1 MSRRSFLTVTA
12 AFAASL
18 AAVAAFAPTATAGPL
33 DIAWTA
39 LPPLFQEQ
47 GQGQE
52 QQQAQDRLTVT
63 VVDTNITRADG
74 TYELKCGPTGGTHP
88 EARSACAR
96 LDELAGEGKD
106 PFTPVPEG
114 QMCTMQMGGP
124 ATARVTGTWQ
134 GRSIDATFSRK
145 NGCEISRWQNLVPV
159 LPAATG

>member
-1 MSRRSFLTVTA
+1 MSRRSFLTVT
-12 AFAASL
+12 AASL
-18 AAVAAFAPTATAGPL
+18 AAVAAFAPTAAAGPL
-33 DIAWTA
+33 DLAWTA

-47 GQGQE
+47 EQGQGQ
-52 QQQAQDRLTVT
+52 QTQDRLTVT

-74 TYELKCGPTGGTHP
+74 TYDLKCAPTGGTHP

-96 LDELAGEGKD
+96 LDELAGEGKN
-106 PFTPVPEG
+106 PFAPVPEG

-134 GRSIDATFSRK
+134 GRSVDATFSRK

>member
-1 MSRRSFLTVTA
+1 MSRRFSLTATA

-18 AAVAAFAPTATAGPL
+18 AAVAAFAPTAAAGPGPL
-33 DIAWTA
+33 DLTRTT
-39 LPPLFQEQ
+39 LSPLFQER
-47 GQGQE
+47 
-52 QQQAQDRLTVT
+52 AQDRLTVT
-63 VVDTNITRADG
+63 VADTDITRADG

-96 LDELAGEGKD
+96 LDELAGEGKN

-134 GRSIDATFSRK
+134 GRSIDATFSHK

-159 LPAATG
+159 LPAARG

>member
-1 MSRRSFLTVTA
+1 MSRRSSLTVTA
-12 AFAASL
+12 AFAVSL
-18 AAVAAFAPTATAGPL
+18 AAVAAFAPTAAAGPVDL
-33 DIAWTA
+33 AWTA

-47 GQGQE
+47 E
-52 QQQAQDRLTVT
+52 QPRTQDRLTVT
-63 VVDTNITRADG
+63 VADTNITRAGG

-88 EARSACAR
+88 EAKSACTR

-106 PFTPVPEG
+106 PFAPVPEG

-134 GRSIDATFSRK
+134 GRSVDATFSRK

-159 LPAATG
+159 LPAARG